1 MIGMKPEFFWS
12 LETCNV
18 FLDEVGKVTLRK
30 PIVQLEELA
39 PLSLE
44 ELFLPFVSLSVSLF
58 LSLSPFLSL
67 LFLDTLHSFL
77 LEFFLLTLYTCH

>member
-1 MIGMKPEFFWS
+1 MKPEVFWS

-18 FLDEVGKVTLRK
+18 FSDEVGKVTLRK

-58 LSLSPFLSL
+58 LFPLSFLSFSL
-67 LFLDTLHSFL
+67 IPYTP
-77 LEFFLLTLYTCH
+77 FF

>member
-1 MIGMKPEFFWS
+1 MKPEFFWS

-44 ELFLPFVSLSVSLF
+44 ELFLLFVSLSVSLF
-58 LSLSPFLSL
+58 LFPLSFLSFSL
-67 LFLDTLHSFL
+67 IPYTP
-77 LEFFLLTLYTCH
+77 FF